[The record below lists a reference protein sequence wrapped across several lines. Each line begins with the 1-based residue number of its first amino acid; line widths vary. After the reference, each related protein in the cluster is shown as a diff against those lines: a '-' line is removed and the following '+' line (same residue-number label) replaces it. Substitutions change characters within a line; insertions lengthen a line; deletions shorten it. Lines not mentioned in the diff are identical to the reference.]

1 MSLCA
6 AEMHSR
12 KKTLFKFILFERIH
26 FFWCQQ
32 TRKHFIDCAFFLFFL
47 QSTRPTVPKMAHGL
61 ATMNLSAE
69 PRASNKPRLRLPW
82 KKVSED
88 VGKNRPQDRWH
99 VSFEQIRAMN
109 DIQKRVMS
117 GTEHKVAQVRNAKV
131 ILDCWGWY
139 PRLRALRLLLEINY
153 FKCHIF
159 IFKMC

>member
-1 MSLCA
+1 MSY
-6 AEMHSR
+6 
-12 KKTLFKFILFERIH
+12 
-26 FFWCQQ
+26 
-32 TRKHFIDCAFFLFFL
+32 
-47 QSTRPTVPKMAHGL
+47 GL

-153 FKCHIF
+153 FKCHISLF
-159 IFKMC
+159 SGCVNCVCVHVFVCTRIRRRKVVTDSNEIITQLQNTNR